1 MHRPF
6 ETIMDFERE
15 RARLLTRRYG
25 VIETFQGELVAI
37 HLRPWPKLVS
47 LTEILPLGP
56 RYHRH
61 GAADRCLLYYNQPR
75 RMPNF
80 LALKY
85 VVSTPGTSYR
95 TFRAS
100 LKALDAIAA
109 LKQIDAIVCDAAN
122 ARLSDRFMARQ
133 GWEPHKPQRWHR
145 NYIRRYYGEY
155 PVGRVL
161 APAD

>member
-6 ETIMDFERE
+6 ETIKDFERE
-15 RARLLTRRYG
+15 RARLRTRRYG

-56 RYHRH
+56 RYHGR

-85 VVSTPGTSYR
+85 IVSSPGTSYK

-100 LKALDAIAA
+100 LIALDEIAA
-109 LKQIDAIVCDAAN
+109 LKRI
-122 ARLSDRFMARQ
+122 
-133 GWEPHKPQRWHR
+133 
-145 NYIRRYYGEY
+145 
-155 PVGRVL
+155 
-161 APAD
+161 